1 MICEVFRKYNTFA
14 KSFAN
19 VNFWFAKSFAKTQKK
34 ITFAKSFANVKFTFA
49 KLSLRSNNNCAV
61 QKNHFLFS
69 HLNVFSH
76 FFREVSWKIVAT
88 TNSRPNCF
96 ADLIGPPTTHCP
108 LYYLRLYLMPLLWP
122 WQLVKNPISQLFI
135 EWTAMVNLN
144 ENNPVVAFCCVV
156 RLFCIYS
163 IAIRI

>member
-1 MICEVFRKYNTFA
+1 MKHGKVSLR
-14 KSFAN
+14 
-19 VNFWFAKSFAKTQKK
+19 VD
-34 ITFAKSFANVKFTFA
+34 
-49 KLSLRSNNNCAV
+49 SLRSNNNCAV

-108 LYYLRLYLMPLLWP
+108 LYYLRLYLMPLPLP
-122 WQLVKNPISQLFI
+122 WQREKNPISQLFI

-156 RLFCIYS
+156 SCFSFVQLRLEFRWS
-163 IAIRI
+163 VAIAWRWNAVQRPSSFSTFHWE